1 MQIIFLICAFPLVLS
16 APEQVHL
23 SFHGNYS
30 TMGVTWITFKSD
42 SSTFHYGNSPSD
54 LPFSAKGS
62 ETEWVTGNITRYT
75 HRALMENLLPSTT
88 YWYKIGSRTFQFKT
102 LPEYPEYYRVCIF
115 GDLGR
120 HHGNST
126 ASIIR
131 NGLAGMFDFV
141 VHVGDIAYDLQDD
154 DGKNGDKFMNQL
166 EPLISR
172 IPYMV
177 VAGNHEYE
185 DGSFSNFQQR
195 FWMPQNGLDGNQFY
209 SFDIGPVH
217 WIALSTEYYGYSQD
231 LGSGPIL
238 DQYKWLEN
246 DLKVANSNRHETP
259 WIFTYLHRPF
269 YCSARHN
276 DDCSDANSTFIRIG
290 NGEVPGLEKPFVQ
303 YGVDLGF
310 WGHVHYYERFY
321 PVANEKY
328 RNTENCY
335 HNAQAPTYIITGSA
349 GCHSPGTKFDKHPV
363 PFSARRLN
371 DYGYTIL
378 TVANMTHIHLQQLSI
393 DQDEAI
399 VDDFWISK
407 DEGSGVT
414 KKI

>member
-1 MQIIFLICAFPLVLS
+1 
-16 APEQVHL
+16 
-23 SFHGNYS
+23 
-30 TMGVTWITFKSD
+30 MGVTWITFKSD
-42 SSTFHYGNSPSD
+42 SSTVHYGNSPSD

-62 ETEWVTGNITRYT
+62 QTEWITGNVTRFT
-75 HRALMENLLPSTT
+75 H
-88 YWYKIGSRTFQFKT
+88 
-102 LPEYPEYYRVCIF
+102 RVCIF

-185 DGSFSNFQQR
+185 DGIFPNFQQR
-195 FWMPQNGLDGNQFY
+195 FWMPPNGRDGNQFY
-209 SFDIGPVH
+209 SFDLGPVH
-217 WIALSTEYYGYSQD
+217 WTALSTEYYGFYQD

-238 DQYKWLEN
+238 DQYKWLKN
-246 DLKVANSNRHETP
+246 DLE
-259 WIFTYLHRPF
+259 
-269 YCSARHN
+269 
-276 DDCSDANSTFIRIG
+276 IRIG
-290 NGEVPGLEKPFVQ
+290 NDDVPGLEKPFIQ
-303 YGVDLGF
+303 HGVDIGF
-310 WGHVHYYERFY
+310 WGH
-321 PVANEKY
+321 
-328 RNTENCY
+328 ENCY

-363 PFSARRLN
+363 PFSAKRLN
-371 DYGYTIL
+371 DYGYTIV

-393 DQDEAI
+393 DEDEAI

-407 DEGSGVT
+407 DLGSGVT
-414 KKI
+414 KGMRV

>member
-1 MQIIFLICAFPLVLS
+1 
-16 APEQVHL
+16 
-23 SFHGNYS
+23 
-30 TMGVTWITFKSD
+30 MGVTWITFKSD

-62 ETEWVTGNITRYT
+62 ETEWILDVIMGIRQQ
-75 HRALMENLLPSTT
+75 AL
-88 YWYKIGSRTFQFKT
+88 
-102 LPEYPEYYRVCIF
+102 F
-115 GDLGR
+115 GMAWLECSILWFMSER
-120 HHGNST
+120 CNALRSIL
-126 ASIIR
+126 AS
-131 NGLAGMFDFV
+131 AS
-141 VHVGDIAYDLQDD
+141 GDIAYDLQDD

-172 IPYMV
+172 
-177 VAGNHEYE
+177 
-185 DGSFSNFQQR
+185 QR